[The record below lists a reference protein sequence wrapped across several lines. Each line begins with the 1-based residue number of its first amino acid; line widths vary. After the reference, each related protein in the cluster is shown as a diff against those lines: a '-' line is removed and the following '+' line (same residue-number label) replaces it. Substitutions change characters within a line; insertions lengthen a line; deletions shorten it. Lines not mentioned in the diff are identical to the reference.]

1 MTSICKLEQLLKI
14 YTDLEAL
21 SICHFLLNRW
31 CEKLGKLGHQTPPK
45 TTQIKEIAVEK

>member
-14 YTDLEAL
+14 YKT
-21 SICHFLLNRW
+21 SICHFLNRW